1 MDSGVPEQINGK
13 WVGFTDFTEFA
24 LQGPGAL
31 PAGLTLRGNAFPN
44 APNSFS
50 VVADVTVGRYFAMLG
65 QDTSH
70 WGISYNAFDGLI
82 TQGEFLTRT
91 WIATNTGNRRVIG
104 PAMMSADAPAT
115 HDLIGGHVFKRSN
128 IDFEAEVG
136 FYNNGGGDSAGSA
149 DMRAAEQ
156 AGVWVW
162 TRWQRLPGNPATSE
176 GVLVKCWYG
185 DLSAEP
191 AGWEFMNAAFTPLVV
206 ITNRLGWGF
215 NAVGNADEQRIAFF
229 SFSEDPTVNV
239 VPNGQASGPQPG
251 DVAAPTVTVNP
262 LQDRW
267 VGLEGTAFT
276 RVP

>member
-1 MDSGVPEQINGK
+1 MPSGVAEQINGK

-50 VVADVTVGRYFAMLG
+50 VVADVTVGRYFAMAG

-70 WGISYNAFDGLI
+70 WGISYDVFDGLV
-82 TQGEFLTRT
+82 TQGEFLSRT
-91 WIATNTGNRRVIG
+91 WIATNLGNRRVIG
-104 PAMMSADAPAT
+104 PAMMSTDAPAA
-115 HDLIGGHVFKRSN
+115 HDLFGGHVFKRSN
-128 IDFEAEVG
+128 VDFEAEVG
-136 FYNNGGGDSAGSA
+136 FYLNGGGDSAGGA

-162 TRWQRLPGNPATSE
+162 TRWQRLPGNPGTSE
-176 GVLVKCWYG
+176 GVLIKCWYG
-185 DLSAEP
+185 DYDTEP
-191 AGWEFMNAAFTPLVV
+191 AGWEFMNANFTPNIANL
-206 ITNRLGWGF
+206 NRLGWGF

-229 SFSEDPTVNV
+229 AFSEDPSVSI
-239 VPNGQASGPQPG
+239 VPPPG
-251 DVAAPTVTVNP
+251 GFPSPPGTPGAPTVVVNP

-267 VGLEGTAFT
+267 VGLEGSAFV
-276 RVP
+276 VP